1 MGDLSQTAIEM
12 TVIGGYLGAG
22 KTTLLNHILAQT
34 QEPVAVLIND
44 FGDINIDDELIESSD
59 ENTISLTNGCIC
71 CSLADGYS
79 SALQEIKVRQPRPK
93 RLVIEASGV
102 ADPAAIAAYGHAP
115 GLYLNAVVVV
125 VDGANTEQQ
134 LSDSLVGQTVAHQ
147 IAAADLIVLNKRD
160 LVDDPSAIWRELKG
174 LNSEALIVE
183 CMHSQINLN
192 ILFGSQVTARPST
205 PKTMGRFESRS
216 HSSNLPI
223 SRADLVD
230 FVEQLP
236 EEVQRAKGVLRID
249 EEPEI
254 PMVFQLVGNKWD
266 LRALAERE
274 NAPSGNQIVVIGPE
288 GSVPENWDQALRPK
302 ARQGFDNSRP
312 KRDP

>member
-1 MGDLSQTAIEM
+1 MGDLSQTAIDM

-22 KTTLLNHILAQT
+22 KTTLLNHILTQT

-44 FGDINIDDELIESSD
+44 FGDINIDDELIESTD

-125 VDGANTEQQ
+125 VDGANVEQQ
-134 LSDSLVGQTVAHQ
+134 LSDSMVGQTVANQ

-160 LVDDPSAIWRELKG
+160 LVGDPSKIWRELKG
-174 LNSEALIVE
+174 LNSEAMIVE
-183 CMHSQINLN
+183 CTHSQINLN
-192 ILFGSQVTARPST
+192 VLFGSQVTTLSPAPQ
-205 PKTMGRFESRS
+205 TMGRFESRS
-216 HSSNLPI
+216 HISDIPI
-223 SRADLVD
+223 SRKALIELI
-230 FVEQLP
+230 EQLP
-236 EEVQRAKGVLRID
+236 EQVQRVKGVLRID
-249 EEPEI
+249 EEPDI
-254 PMVFQLVGNKWD
+254 PMVFQLVGRKWD
-266 LRALAERE
+266 LRALAERR
-274 NAPSGNQIVVIGPE
+274 NPPLGNQIVVIGPE
-288 GSVPENWDQALRPK
+288 GSVPENWDQVLKPQEA
-302 ARQGFDNSRP
+302 
-312 KRDP
+312 

>member
-1 MGDLSQTAIEM
+1 MGDLSQTAMEM

-22 KTTLLNHILAQT
+22 KTTLLNHILTQA

-44 FGDINIDDELIESSD
+44 FGDINIDDELIESAD
-59 ENTISLTNGCIC
+59 ENTISLSNGCIC

-79 SALQEIKVRQPRPK
+79 RALQEIKVRQPRPK

-115 GLYLNAVVVV
+115 GFYLNAVVVV
-125 VDGANTEQQ
+125 LDGANAEQQ
-134 LSDSLVGQTVAHQ
+134 LSDSMVGQTVANQ

-160 LVDDPSAIWRELKG
+160 LVDDPSAIWSELKG
-174 LNSEALIVE
+174 LNSEAMIVE
-183 CMHSQINLN
+183 CTHSQINLN
-192 ILFGSQVTARPST
+192 VLFGSQVTKRSLA

-216 HSSNLPI
+216 HISDIPI
-223 SRADLVD
+223 SRKALIDLI
-230 FVEQLP
+230 EQLP

-254 PMVFQLVGNKWD
+254 PMVFQLVGRKWD
-266 LRALAERE
+266 LRALAERK
-274 NAPSGNQIVVIGPE
+274 NPPIGNQIVVVGPE
-288 GSVPENWDQALRPK
+288 GSVPENWDKVLKLQEA
-302 ARQGFDNSRP
+302 
-312 KRDP
+312 

>member
-1 MGDLSQTAIEM
+1 MGDLSQTAMEM

-22 KTTLLNHILAQT
+22 KTTLLNHILTQA

-44 FGDINIDDELIESSD
+44 FGDINIDDELIESAD
-59 ENTISLTNGCIC
+59 ENTISLSNGCIC

-79 SALQEIKVRQPRPK
+79 RALQEIKVRQPRPK

-125 VDGANTEQQ
+125 LDGANAEQQ
-134 LSDSLVGQTVAHQ
+134 LSDSMVGQTVANQ

-160 LVDDPSAIWRELKG
+160 LVDDPSAIWSELKG
-174 LNSEALIVE
+174 LNSEAMIVE
-183 CMHSQINLN
+183 CTHSQINLN
-192 ILFGSQVTARPST
+192 VLFGSQVTKRSLA

-216 HSSNLPI
+216 HISDIPI
-223 SRADLVD
+223 SRKALIDLI
-230 FVEQLP
+230 EQLP

-254 PMVFQLVGNKWD
+254 PMVFQLVGRKWD
-266 LRALAERE
+266 LRALAERK
-274 NAPSGNQIVVIGPE
+274 NPPIGNQIVVVGPE
-288 GSVPENWDQALRPK
+288 GSVPENWDKVLKLQEA
-302 ARQGFDNSRP
+302 
-312 KRDP
+312 